1 MSGKPLTP
9 SPSPRSGERGAS
21 LDEDSPRNGERGA
34 GEGSTTIRTVQFG
47 SRDIE
52 YELHRDD
59 CSRVSITVL
68 PMGAVRV
75 RAPSVAGDEEVD
87 KRVLRRAR
95 WILKQVRELDALRP
109 LQPNWEFVSGE
120 THRYLGRQY
129 RLRIRLGTPKPT
141 RLMGKFFEIT
151 VSDTTDRQTIAQTL
165 DDWYRDQAT
174 RVITKMVHEAMQRPP
189 LGDLPS
195 PMIQLRKMSCRWGS
209 CTSRKRV
216 LFNPLLI
223 RTPRACVRYVVAHEL
238 SHLVS
243 LRHDKEFFRA
253 LEQLEPR
260 WRELRI
266 QLNEAEI

>member
-1 MSGKPLTP
+1 MSMDTP
-9 SPSPRSGERGAS
+9 TA
-21 LDEDSPRNGERGA
+21 
-34 GEGSTTIRTVQFG
+34 TTTRTIQFG

-52 YELHRDD
+52 YQLCRDD
-59 CSRVSITVL
+59 CSRLSITVL
-68 PMGAVRV
+68 PMGSVRV
-75 RAPSVAGDEEVD
+75 RAPSAAGDEEVD
-87 KRVLRRAR
+87 GRVLRRAR
-95 WILKQVRELDALRP
+95 WILKQMRELDALRP
-109 LQPNWEFVSGE
+109 LRPDWEFVSGE

-129 RLRIRLGTPKPT
+129 RLKIRRGESSPT

-151 VSDTTDRQTIAQTL
+151 VENPSDRNAIEGSLA
-165 DDWYRDQAT
+165 DWYRRQAT
-174 RVITKMVHEAMQRPP
+174 RVISKMVDQAMQRPP
-189 LGDLPS
+189 LEDS
-195 PMIQLRKMSCRWGS
+195 PPPTIQLRKMSCRWGS
-209 CTSRKRV
+209 CTSQKRV

-243 LRHDKEFFRA
+243 LRHDVKFFQT